1 MKRLITSGIIRD
13 GSRASTAGTCKN
25 TRKIA
30 RKIAQKKQK

>member
-1 MKRLITSGIIRD
+1 MKRLITLGIIRD

-30 RKIAQKKQK
+30 RKTTRKKQK